1 MANVVKNK
9 YCKAYPKMITVKYM
23 NIDIFEI
30 HIYLEIFLLT
40 IENTKF
46 LVNFFEIYKLINCQD
61 KKCYKEDQ
69 GIMPHK
75 SGIMVQ

>member
-23 NIDIFEI
+23 NIDIFGN
-30 HIYLEIFLLT
+30 IYLEIFLLT
-40 IENTKF
+40 IENTEF

>member
-9 YCKAYPKMITVKYM
+9 YCKAYPKMITVKYLHEYRHFW
-23 NIDIFEI
+23 N
-30 HIYLEIFLLT
+30 IYLEIFLLT

>member
-9 YCKAYPKMITVKYM
+9 YCKAYPKMITEKYM
-23 NIDIFEI
+23 KISIFGKCSSE
-30 HIYLEIFLLT
+30 FLLA